1 MPPLSY
7 HKTTYLS
14 RHLLLGQPLSFPLT
28 LLHGQVF
35 APPTSSCKINLDP
48 MIHSLHLT
56 DMPKGNPAKAVS
68 RPDPFNYPETATST
82 ATLSSAPRT
91 MRHSTG
97 APTLLPRS
105 EATTY
110 ALPPRAPANKIQAA
124 AHSRKMLD
132 YDQSPTRIIVAH
144 KEQSAP
150 NASAIADLKS
160 VLPNDS
166 QGVDSRLHASK
177 KHYGNLNARFVAAD
191 KEHTTTS
198 QLVASQL
205 GEESK
210 MSSFM
215 AAKLLAEAEAQIT
228 YGTRLRERV
237 EAIDQQ
243 PRFNDGPQML
253 RLTASPDSTQHKSDG
268 AFELDTHHTATQS
281 PTQMFNGSETSED
294 AAYAEVE
301 VQQGYPAMNEQR
313 SQRASGYAEAKLQQ
327 DITAMNE
334 HQSPSAHVLQ
344 SDDEQAHQSCSV
356 EEVQWQPYT
365 IAQLTPLDISPSNNV
380 TFSWEELVRHFGG
393 NQYSP
398 GLYYSRNED
407 PSRILQG
414 RTYWLLESQYEPFA
428 PTSPGQHG
436 AKLTAFFND
445 NLTASGDAV
454 TEDDYSN
461 VPVFACLTPG
471 EGYTYLGQYSQPR
484 YSDKLSYSELR
495 QHVPARVLEYWAKQL
510 ADPHRPAW
518 ITEQL
523 VAHFWPKDPYTGP
536 IPTDSALTSPATGVT
551 EPNDPERVLE
561 KRVAD
566 ALERYALKLKVW
578 KKDAELKAA
587 LLTEDALMGMWNNT
601 DVDEEK
607 GLRLWWEYLECVGFD
622 EEFYQ
627 KLVGLKS
634 QPARRTAAVADMST
648 LSGDAVGMQ
657 SKKAGKQ
664 RHDSLVSPVS
674 TDASTIK
681 PSKHKEPTLA
691 RSHRPANI
699 AVPGPYPQADLQA
712 AREMHDKATK
722 ASDRRRGRSDKQ
734 QTLPPHAR
742 GVMW

>member
-1 MPPLSY
+1 MHP
-7 HKTTYLS
+7 
-14 RHLLLGQPLSFPLT
+14 
-28 LLHGQVF
+28 
-35 APPTSSCKINLDP
+35 
-48 MIHSLHLT
+48 
-56 DMPKGNPAKAVS
+56 
-68 RPDPFNYPETATST
+68 
-82 ATLSSAPRT
+82 
-91 MRHSTG
+91 STG
-97 APTLLPRS
+97 AATNLPRS

-110 ALPPRAPANKIQAA
+110 TLPPRAQANNIQVATQA
-124 AHSRKMLD
+124 RGKLN
-132 YDQSPTRIIVAH
+132 YDRSPTRTTVTYR
-144 KEQSAP
+144 EQSAP
-150 NASAIADLKS
+150 KASGIADLKPI
-160 VLPNDS
+160 LPNDS
-166 QGVDSRLHASK
+166 QAADSRLRASK

-191 KEHTTTS
+191 KEYTTVS
-198 QLVASQL
+198 RLVPAQL

-215 AAKLLAEAEAQIT
+215 AARLLAEAEAQIV

-243 PRFNDGPQML
+243 PRLNDGPQML
-253 RLTASPDSTQHKSDG
+253 RLTASHNSFQHESDR
-268 AFELDTHHTATQS
+268 AFELDVGRTATQSANKS

-294 AAYAEVE
+294 AAYAEAE
-301 VQQGYPAMNEQR
+301 VQQDYPAMNEHR
-313 SQRASGYAEAKLQQ
+313 SQRASGYAEAELQQ
-327 DITAMNE
+327 GSPAINE
-334 HQSPSAHVLQ
+334 HQPPGAHALQ
-344 SDDEQAHQSCSV
+344 FDNEHAHQTCSV
-356 EEVQWQPYT
+356 EKSQWQTHT
-365 IAQLTPLDISPSNNV
+365 IAQLTPLDISPANNV
-380 TFSWEELVRHFGG
+380 TFSWEELVGHLGG
-393 NQYSP
+393 GQYSP

-445 NLTASGDAV
+445 NLTASGHAV
-454 TEDDYSN
+454 EVEDYEN

-518 ITEQL
+518 TTEQL
-523 VAHFWPKDPYTGP
+523 VAHFWPPEPYKGP

-561 KRVAD
+561 KRVSL
-566 ALERYALKLKVW
+566 ALEQYARELKVW
-578 KKDAELKAA
+578 KKDAQLKAA
-587 LLTEDALMGMWNNT
+587 LLTEDALMESWHSS

-627 KLVGLKS
+627 KLVGLKT
-634 QPARRTAAVADMST
+634 QPARKTAAVADLST
-648 LSGDAVGMQ
+648 LSGTVQGVQ
-657 SKKAGKQ
+657 SKKASKQ

-681 PSKHKEPTLA
+681 PVKHKEPTLA

-712 AREMHDKATK
+712 ARELHDKATK

-734 QTLPPHAR
+734 QTRPSHTR
-742 GVMW
+742 DGDW